1 MNLGSL
7 KTIRSYLE
15 TISRLRNHQS
25 SGVKVHSTGN
35 LHLPRV
41 AAKPR
46 RRQEGDPVCES
57 LRRVGFEKG
66 VHRIPGHFDDAKIPI
81 ETNSGRLAP
90 CTTAE
95 AAEKGGEQVMARC
108 WLWYPGSCRVAPGPC
123 STPKGSCVSQY
134 DDTESNQYPFPSIAS
149 QEIPLDIFL
158 GWIYRAYADDSV
170 SSSLRRL

>member
-1 MNLGSL
+1 MS
-7 KTIRSYLE
+7 KCTAPE
-15 TISRLRNHQS
+15 ISTFPELLRNLVD
-25 SGVKVHSTGN
+25 GRKVTLS
-35 LHLPRV
+35 
-41 AAKPR
+41 AKAY
-46 RRQEGDPVCES
+46 G
-57 LRRVGFEKG
+57 VGFEKG